1 MTSIEASKALVEQL
15 HQQVSH
21 LQQANAHL
29 QTELAQLRQEN
40 ERLHLETTRSP
51 TEATVSPTN
60 LYDRLLEASAIAAN
74 ALLTTDNFDEAINTA
89 QQIIGEALETDRVTV
104 IENFDHSSDQLFLSW
119 RILYEWDSPDAV
131 SQLDHPDSSQGTWTE
146 DMEEWYRL
154 LSQGRAISHRLEDI
168 PEPLFTALAE
178 VGVKATHIIPIFV
191 EGQYWGQIGF
201 DDCCDAKYR
210 SPAELSALRIIADC
224 IGSAIQRDRTQKA
237 ILQAEQA
244 RSQELERLNTE
255 LQQTLDRL
263 AKSEKRYRTL
273 FELGMEGFNY
283 VEFEPPFSTAL
294 PIEEQIKLYRQ
305 NLVIKKVNPA
315 FAAMYGIDNPDEIV
329 GLKLA
334 DFHVEDS
341 ETNTAFI
348 RTGIESGYRWHNSE
362 TEEINAHG
370 KIRYFVNTGFVNIN
384 EDGYAVSGWGTQI
397 DITELRE
404 AQQALLQAER
414 DRNADLE
421 RLNTELQ
428 QTLDRLSESEERY
441 RTLFEISSEGIFR
454 VEFDQPIPL
463 SLPIDEQVELI
474 YRRLKVVEANSTYAA
489 MYGKDNPE
497 DLIGL
502 RLTDI
507 HVAESEQNHAMMRKL
522 VENSYQ
528 LRNAE
533 TEEVD
538 FDGNPRYFL
547 NNITQIIKDG
557 CAIGGWASQL
567 DITELRLTQQALL
580 QAEKDRAAEL
590 VKTNEA
596 LKQSL
601 DALATEP
608 DLDKFLG
615 HVLQAIA
622 QQFQSPLTEYWYHS
636 ESGDVAYIG
645 LSYYQGTLL
654 TPDKQPGHPG
664 AIGIPIPPQLTYD
677 EALNARQRYIIY
689 QGIGTEH
696 DNAGQWMSEQMGMD
710 VSRWYTDRGVTQYL
724 SLPLNLGERTI
735 GALAVYLPSDR
746 TINPEQIEL
755 AQALAHQVTLAVQL
769 TQLATQ
775 ARESAVLDER
785 NRIAREIHD
794 TLAQAFTGI
803 SVQLSVAQRIAPQDP
818 DQAWNIIDRVTKL
831 AQKGLT
837 EARRSV
843 WEICP
848 NADEYRDLV
857 HNIQQEIDQI
867 TAHSLLK
874 ITLHV
879 HGTPRLL
886 PPELGMNLLRIA
898 QESITNTL
906 RHAQA
911 NTLAIDLSFEPTA
924 LHLHIRDDG
933 CGFEPKYH
941 LDCGGFGLMA
951 MQQRCDR
958 FGGQFTLISQ
968 PGNGTEILI
977 HIQID

>member
-1 MTSIEASKALVEQL
+1 
-15 HQQVSH
+15 
-21 LQQANAHL
+21 
-29 QTELAQLRQEN
+29 
-40 ERLHLETTRSP
+40 
-51 TEATVSPTN
+51 
-60 LYDRLLEASAIAAN
+60 
-74 ALLTTDNFDEAINTA
+74 
-89 QQIIGEALETDRVTV
+89 
-104 IENFDHSSDQLFLSW
+104 
-119 RILYEWDSPDAV
+119 
-131 SQLDHPDSSQGTWTE
+131 
-146 DMEEWYRL
+146 
-154 LSQGRAISHRLEDI
+154 
-168 PEPLFTALAE
+168 
-178 VGVKATHIIPIFV
+178 
-191 EGQYWGQIGF
+191 
-201 DDCCDAKYR
+201 
-210 SPAELSALRIIADC
+210 
-224 IGSAIQRDRTQKA
+224 
-237 ILQAEQA
+237 
-244 RSQELERLNTE
+244 
-255 LQQTLDRL
+255 
-263 AKSEKRYRTL
+263 L
-273 FELGMEGFNY
+273 FELSSEGFYFGEVN
-283 VEFEPPFSTAL
+283 PPLPITL
-294 PIEEQIKLYRQ
+294 PIEEQCKLLFENVR
-305 NLVIKKVNPA
+305 VVKANPA
-315 FAAMYGIDNPDEIV
+315 FVAMYGANNVDEIV
-329 GLKLA
+329 GMGNR
-334 DFHVEDS
+334 DCQVEGS
-341 ETNTAFI
+341 EKNQAFI
-348 RTGIESGYRWHNSE
+348 RGIIEGGYNYRNLE
-362 TEEINAHG
+362 TEEIDRQG
-370 KIRYFVNTGFVNIN
+370 QRRYFLNSGFGIVKDSHYI
-384 EDGYAVSGWGTQI
+384 GGWSIQI
-397 DITELRE
+397 DITKLRE
-404 AQQALLQAER
+404 TQQALLQAER

-421 RLNTELQ
+421 RLNAELQ

-441 RTLFEISSEGIFR
+441 RTLFEISSEGIWR
-454 VEFDQPIPL
+454 FDYNPPISITL
-463 SLPIDEQVELI
+463 SIDEQVELI
-474 YRRLKVVEANSTYAA
+474 YHNYSIAEANDTFAK
-489 MYGKDNPE
+489 MYGFEKPE
-497 DLIGL
+497 DLVGS
-502 RLTDI
+502 RLAYL
-507 HVAESEQNHAMMRKL
+507 VGESEQNHAMMRAV
-522 VENSYQ
+522 VENGHQ
-528 LRNAE
+528 VRNAE
-533 TEEVD
+533 TEE
-538 FDGNPRYFL
+538 FDRHGNPCYFL
-547 NNITQIIKDG
+547 NNITTIIKDG
-557 CAIGGWASQL
+557 KAIGGWASQL

-601 DALATEP
+601 DALATET

-636 ESGDVAYIG
+636 ESGDVAYVG

-664 AIGIPIPPQLTYD
+664 AIGIPIPPQLTHD
-677 EALNARQRYIIY
+677 EALNSRQRYIIY

-696 DNAGQWMSEQMGMD
+696 DTAGQWMFEQMGMD
-710 VSRWYTDRGVTQYL
+710 VSYWYTDRGVTQYL

-775 ARESAVLDER
+775 ARESAILDER
-785 NRIAREIHD
+785 NHIAREIHD

-818 DQAWNIIDRVTKL
+818 HQAWSIIDRVTKL

-848 NADEYRDLV
+848 NADEYRNLV
-857 HNIQQEIDQI
+857 HNIQQEIDQT

-874 ITLHV
+874 LTLQI

-911 NTLAIDLSFEPTA
+911 NTLVIALSFEPTA

-977 HIQID
+977 HIPID